1 MKLRILLSSVA
12 ILATVGC
19 SSSGLSTN
27 VQTLS
32 VSPGATKATA
42 ILAPQKAGNFT
53 AFAARESS
61 FVERELRNGTAD
73 SIEQFQRFRRGAEGR
88 TDATVVFDSI
98 RHGVTHVGGGLY
110 APIVE
115 ADAHVA
121 SVGGKNLL
129 RRSGSATSGEIHELN
144 VFVTNPELYREA
156 ISIAA
161 RKLAMELTSAL

>member
-1 MKLRILLSSVA
+1 MKLRILLSMAAALACVA
-12 ILATVGC
+12 C

-32 VSPGATKATA
+32 VSSGTTRATT
-42 ILAPQKAGNFT
+42 ILAPQKAGEFT

-61 FVERELRNGTAD
+61 FVEREVRDNTSD
-73 SIEQFQRFRRGAEGR
+73 SIEQFQRFRRGSEGR

-98 RHGVTHVGGGLY
+98 RHGVTYVGGGLY

-115 ADAHVA
+115 ADVHVA
-121 SVGGKNLL
+121 GANGKNLL
-129 RRSGSATSGEIHELN
+129 RRSGSATSGEIHELS
-144 VFVTNPELYREA
+144 VFVTEPGLYREA

-161 RKLAMELTSAL
+161 KKLAIELTSTL